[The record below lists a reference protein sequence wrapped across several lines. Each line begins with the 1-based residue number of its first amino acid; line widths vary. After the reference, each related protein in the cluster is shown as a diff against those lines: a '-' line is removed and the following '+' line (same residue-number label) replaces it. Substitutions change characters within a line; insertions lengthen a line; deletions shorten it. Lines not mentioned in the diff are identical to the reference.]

1 MNTNHAAREDA
12 RPPVRR
18 GVPNRDRL
26 IESDQAWEGERPRE
40 PRPQRKKPAGGVFVF
55 LDRPTI
61 VFLTVCA
68 AKRGLWLAQPRV
80 HDELKMIWQNEAS
93 AWVVGRYVIMPDHIH
108 LFCAP
113 GEPEIP
119 LDRWVSY
126 WKRLFSQRIR
136 NRDFSWQSH
145 HWDTRL
151 RRAESYDQKWDY
163 VMKNPERAGLIERAE
178 EWPYQ
183 GELHVLRRYP

>member
-1 MNTNHAAREDA
+1 VASSFFSIGPRLSSS
-12 RPPVRR
+12 PFVRQSAVS
-18 GVPNRDRL
+18 G
-26 IESDQAWEGERPRE
+26 W
-40 PRPQRKKPAGGVFVF
+40 
-55 LDRPTI
+55 
-61 VFLTVCA
+61 
-68 AKRGLWLAQPRV
+68 
-80 HDELKMIWQNEAS
+80 IWQNEAS

-183 GELHVLRRYP
+183 GELHVLRWYPCRAFYNGSNNPPT